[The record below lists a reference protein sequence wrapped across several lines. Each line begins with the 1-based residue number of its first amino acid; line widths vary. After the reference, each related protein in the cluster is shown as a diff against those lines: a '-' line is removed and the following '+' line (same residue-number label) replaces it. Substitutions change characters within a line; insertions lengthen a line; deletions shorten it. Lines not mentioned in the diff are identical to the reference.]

1 MKEKYIQG
9 IYNEY
14 AGLLDQRRAD
24 LEVLVSMP
32 VGIGDHGNLSAEIKK
47 TLEEVEKYSSLVE
60 TMKSLFGSTG
70 QPETPEVPE
79 E

>member
-32 VGIGDHGNLSAEIKK
+32 VGIGDHGNLSEEIKK
-47 TLEEVEKYSSLVE
+47 VLAEIDKYTSLVE
-60 TMKSLFGSTG
+60 TMKTLFGANSQT
-70 QPETPEVPE
+70 ETPEVPE

>member
-9 IYNEY
+9 FYNEY
-14 AGLLDQRRAD
+14 ACLLDQRRAD
-24 LEVLVSMP
+24 LEVLLSMP
-32 VGIGDHGNLSAEIKK
+32 VGIGDHGNLSAEVKK

-60 TMKSLFGSTG
+60 TMKRLFGSTA
-70 QPETPEVPE
+70 QPETPEAPE

>member
-24 LEVLVSMP
+24 LEVLLSMP
-32 VGIGDHGNLSAEIKK
+32 VGIGDHGNLSAEVKK

-60 TMKSLFGSTG
+60 TMKRLFGSTA
-70 QPETPEVPE
+70 QPETPEAPE